1 MERGRGQNSPL
12 KPHTP
17 CCPRWPRHRVPHA
30 ARPSSGPT
38 PGGSRRRAG
47 LGAAKCVRPPSP
59 LRGSQE
65 LGGARPLPHPLQG
78 PTLSRDRQHE
88 AVTPQGNPKRG
99 RQRAGVPEGP
109 GLSCGQPQSG
119 GCGVLGLGLYGP
131 QVAQERGAL
140 GPRAPRPH
148 LEPDA
153 ALLTAQAG
161 QHEGDEREE
170 AGEGHRHHGQGG
182 RPGGLAERGAV
193 CRGRAQSRAGGPAAS
208 AATPTCAQPPSGAA
222 GRPRPGPGS
231 PVPDPWASLGS
242 AALAPR
248 PHTCRDA
255 ARPRA
260 GGRTGRPRRPSLQSR
275 VQPLGAALS
284 SPGGHGVD
292 IAAEPAHLL
301 IVGVHRHP
309 SARSGSQK
317 CGGPPQVSLRFWS
330 PRLAPLDP
338 ATGTVIIAEATGMAL
353 GKAEIPGGPRGP
365 GAGRGGLRSAL
376 LGGKVS
382 WPVLSVSPTQASR
395 QLGDRAVRHKACP
408 ASEDRDPAV
417 PGRCCVGRAV
427 VSSSMWPG
435 VPESPPCRTC
445 HQGDPLLQH
454 LVHVSPLVANAHQM
468 GSPRC
473 PGQQDT
479 APSTYSRPSD

>member
-1 MERGRGQNSPL
+1 MSALLPL
-12 KPHTP
+12 
-17 CCPRWPRHRVPHA
+17 C
-30 ARPSSGPT
+30 GE
-38 PGGSRRRAG
+38 
-47 LGAAKCVRPPSP
+47 VRSW
-59 LRGSQE
+59 
-65 LGGARPLPHPLQG
+65 GGARPLPHPLQG

-88 AVTPQGNPKRG
+88 AVTPQGNPERR

-119 GCGVLGLGLYGP
+119 GCGVLGLGLHGP

-193 CRGRAQSRAGGPAAS
+193 CRGRAQSRAGGPEAS

-317 CGGPPQVSLRFWS
+317 CGGPP
-330 PRLAPLDP
+330 
-338 ATGTVIIAEATGMAL
+338 
-353 GKAEIPGGPRGP
+353 PG
-365 GAGRGGLRSAL
+365 
-376 LGGKVS
+376 
-382 WPVLSVSPTQASR
+382 LSQILVT
-395 QLGDRAVRHKACP
+395 
-408 ASEDRDPAV
+408 
-417 PGRCCVGRAV
+417 
-427 VSSSMWPG
+427 
-435 VPESPPCRTC
+435 PP
-445 HQGDPLLQH
+445 
-454 LVHVSPLVANAHQM
+454 
-468 GSPRC
+468 
-473 PGQQDT
+473 
-479 APSTYSRPSD
+479 RPSGSCHRDCHHCRSYRDGTGEG